1 MPEPELPSS
10 GLDCFGGTGFQVD
23 GANVS
28 AGPLAATSGTL
39 SGTLESGEAFS
50 VSFQQGAEFGTYTGT
65 IEVPEPGATL
75 LAGIALGM
83 TGLLRASAIRR
94 RRIRG

>member
-10 GLDCFGGTGFQVD
+10 GTLFG
-23 GANVS
+23 A
-28 AGPLAATSGTL
+28 
-39 SGTLESGEAFS
+39 LESGEAFS